1 MFRFNDK
8 KEKIRNFKK
17 ELIESVKMDKK
28 PKFRDLVSVMIAQY
42 IIILPVVFIG
52 MVVFFF
58 VIQGIL
64 YLWGA

>member
-8 KEKIRNFKK
+8 KEKLRKLEK
-17 ELIESVKMDKK
+17 ELMENVKMNEK

-42 IIILPVVFIG
+42 MIILPVTFIG

-64 YLWGA
+64 YFWGA